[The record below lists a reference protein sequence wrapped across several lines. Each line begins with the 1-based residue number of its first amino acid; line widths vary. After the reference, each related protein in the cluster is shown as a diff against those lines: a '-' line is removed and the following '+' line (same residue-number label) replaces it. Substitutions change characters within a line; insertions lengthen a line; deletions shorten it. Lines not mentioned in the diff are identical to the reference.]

1 MTKKTLLPTND
12 LYLQFTDEEIQ
23 ELGWE
28 AGQKLEVKQH
38 DDGSIE
44 LRPYVKI
51 ELDMEEWQKVNNILF
66 QLLGE
71 YCGKDPEQVKKD
83 ASRDLWLTA
92 QEALEYGII
101 DEVIT
106 KKK

>member
-1 MTKKTLLPTND
+1 MLHQSSGGFHGN
-12 LYLQFTDEEIQ
+12 IQ
-23 ELGWE
+23 D
-28 AGQKLEVKQH
+28 AQ
-38 DDGSIE
+38 I
-44 LRPYVKI
+44 
-51 ELDMEEWQKVNNILF
+51 DMEEWQKVNNILF

>member
-1 MTKKTLLPTND
+1 
-12 LYLQFTDEEIQ
+12 
-23 ELGWE
+23 
-28 AGQKLEVKQH
+28 
-38 DDGSIE
+38 
-44 LRPYVKI
+44 
-51 ELDMEEWQKVNNILF
+51 MEEWQKVNNILF